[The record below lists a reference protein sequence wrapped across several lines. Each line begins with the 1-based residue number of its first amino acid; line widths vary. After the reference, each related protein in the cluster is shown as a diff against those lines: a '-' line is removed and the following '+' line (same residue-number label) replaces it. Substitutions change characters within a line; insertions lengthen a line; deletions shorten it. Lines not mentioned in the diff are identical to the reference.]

1 MSILKTKMKSLTKI
15 TINCIGHNYKFA
27 YYKPC
32 VYKICSRNTTTTKVS
47 KIQTISLIENKEN
60 TKFDLNFE
68 DAKTAY
74 KSKSNLELLRAYMV
88 FQLCSIDY
96 LVDNQKIVRIFFFS
110 FL

>member
-1 MSILKTKMKSLTKI
+1 MKSLANI
-15 TINCIGHNYKFA
+15 TINCIEHNYKFGH
-27 YYKPC
+27 YKPC

-60 TKFDLNFE
+60 NKFDLNFE

-74 KSKSNLELLRAYMV
+74 KSKSNLELLRALAV

-96 LVDNQKIVRIFFFS
+96 LVDNQKIVRIQFF
-110 FL
+110 

>member
-1 MSILKTKMKSLTKI
+1 M
-15 TINCIGHNYKFA
+15 
-27 YYKPC
+27 
-32 VYKICSRNTTTTKVS
+32 S

-96 LVDNQKIVRIFFFS
+96 LVDNQKIVRI
-110 FL
+110 